1 MRAAQTELQIEHERI
16 RRQVIAPLQESPRK
30 LQAALTRTSHHDDF
44 MPRQVAEP
52 SLDAAGILLPSPV
65 CLSASNRKQMKNDIK
80 FYNQPGA
87 DREDWYRLVIPDDE
101 ADPFIE
107 HTWTYHNADGS
118 MEMNSGRA
126 CIPISDF
133 LSKEYPKEAK
143 THFRKLL
150 ATMAP
155 GETYPGSEPE

>member
-1 MRAAQTELQIEHERI
+1 
-16 RRQVIAPLQESPRK
+16 
-30 LQAALTRTSHHDDF
+30 
-44 MPRQVAEP
+44 
-52 SLDAAGILLPSPV
+52 
-65 CLSASNRKQMKNDIK
+65 MKNDIK

-150 ATMAP
+150 ATIAA
-155 GETYPGSEPE
+155 GKILSLLRTGIGFLVLDAIFYFAK

>member
-1 MRAAQTELQIEHERI
+1 MRAPQSKLQIEDERV
-16 RRQVIAPLQESPRK
+16 RRQPMPALQKSPRI
-30 LQAALTRTSHHDDF
+30 LDTSPASVAHHDHLVLG
-44 MPRQVAEP
+44 QVAP
-52 SLDAAGILLPSPV
+52 PLDAAGILLPSPV

-80 FYNQPGA
+80 FYNQPSA

-107 HTWTYHNADGS
+107 HTWTHHNADGS

-143 THFRKLL
+143 THFRKLM

-155 GETYPGSEPE
+155 GESYPGSEPE

>member
-1 MRAAQTELQIEHERI
+1 MSSEIAKALILQDLLYG
-16 RRQVIAPLQESPRK
+16 ALLPKPPLD
-30 LQAALTRTSHHDDF
+30 T
-44 MPRQVAEP
+44 
-52 SLDAAGILLPSPV
+52 AGILLPSPV
-65 CLSASNRKQMKNDIK
+65 CLPASNRKQMKNDIK

-87 DREDWYRLVIPDDE
+87 DREDCYRLVIPDGG

-143 THFRKLL
+143 THFRKLM

-155 GETYPGSEPE
+155 GESYPGSESE

>member
-1 MRAAQTELQIEHERI
+1 
-16 RRQVIAPLQESPRK
+16 
-30 LQAALTRTSHHDDF
+30 
-44 MPRQVAEP
+44 
-52 SLDAAGILLPSPV
+52 
-65 CLSASNRKQMKNDIK
+65 MKNDIK
-80 FYNQPGA
+80 FYNRPSA
-87 DREDWYRLVIPDDE
+87 DREDWYRLVVPDDE

-118 MEMNSGRA
+118 MEMNSGAA

-133 LSKEYPKEAK
+133 LSREYPEEAK

-155 GETYPGSEPE
+155 GESYPYSEPE

>member
-1 MRAAQTELQIEHERI
+1 LPLKPPRLSFFVDGALLP
-16 RRQVIAPLQESPRK
+16 RRHS
-30 LQAALTRTSHHDDF
+30 TR
-44 MPRQVAEP
+44 
-52 SLDAAGILLPSPV
+52 GILLPSSIG
-65 CLSASNRKQMKNDIK
+65 LLASDRKQMKNDIK
-80 FYNQPGA
+80 FYNQSGV
-87 DREDWYRLVIPDDE
+87 DREDRYRLVIPDDE

-126 CIPISDF
+126 CIAISDF
-133 LSKEYPKEAK
+133 LSKDHPKEAK

-155 GETYPGSEPE
+155 GESYPYSEPD

>member
-1 MRAAQTELQIEHERI
+1 MLG
-16 RRQVIAPLQESPRK
+16 
-30 LQAALTRTSHHDDF
+30 
-44 MPRQVAEP
+44 QVAP
-52 SLDAAGILLPSPV
+52 PLDAGWDPASISCMLM
-65 CLSASNRKQMKNDIK
+65 ASNRKQMKNDIK
-80 FYNQPGA
+80 FYNQPSA

-107 HTWTYHNADGS
+107 HAWTYHNADGS

-155 GETYPGSEPE
+155 GESYPYSEPE

>member
-1 MRAAQTELQIEHERI
+1 ML
-16 RRQVIAPLQESPRK
+16 
-30 LQAALTRTSHHDDF
+30 
-44 MPRQVAEP
+44 M
-52 SLDAAGILLPSPV
+52 
-65 CLSASNRKQMKNDIK
+65 ASNRKQMKNDIK
-80 FYNQPGA
+80 FYNQPSA

-155 GETYPGSEPE
+155 GESYPYSEPE